1 MNFPPIP
8 FTANKKRPD
17 LMSDRF
23 LLSFFRL
30 SGAAAAAALDHLH
43 TADRFMLPTVHAF
56 EEVRVALPVAV
67 VLAGFASHQNSS
79 PFLFWQQSTA

>member
-30 SGAAAAAALDHLH
+30 SGAAAATALGHFH
-43 TADRFMLPTVHAF
+43 AADRFMLPALDAF
-56 EEVRVALPVAV
+56 EKAGVALPVAV
-67 VLAGFASHQNSS
+67 ALAGFA
-79 PFLFWQQSTA
+79 FA